1 MEVARGHYL
10 PDGVTPTK
18 GLPVY
23 ITEQPVMGGH
33 IALTIEIKTLTPD
46 VKSDLQ
52 KYNVRSATDKDWRG
66 GTKIREGAQ
75 STLNSYV
82 V

>member
-1 MEVARGHYL
+1 M
-10 PDGVTPTK
+10 
-18 GLPVY
+18 
-23 ITEQPVMGGH
+23 
-33 IALTIEIKTLTPD
+33 ALTIEIKTLRPD
-46 VKSDLQ
+46 VNSDLH
-52 KYNVRSATDKDWRG
+52 KRNVRSVTDKGCRG